1 MITINLAYAASA
13 NQQLYMTLQI
23 KQGTTAAQVLTMKD
37 VKAQLKLADTEHL
50 GVFGKR
56 VSTDY
61 VLQANDRLEIYRPL
75 TLDPMKKRRLK
86 SKTN

>member
-1 MITINLAYAASA
+1 MVTINLAYAASA
-13 NQQLYMTLQI
+13 DQQFYMTLQI
-23 KQGTTAAQVLTMKD
+23 KQGTTAAQVLMLNE
-37 VKAQLKLADTEHL
+37 VQAQLTLANTEHL

-86 SKTN
+86 SKK